1 MYKRQHFYLT
11 LYWAQE
17 LAKQTKDS
25 EMAEIFKPV
34 AEQLEEKEAEISKEL
49 LDIQGSPVDLGGY
62 YWVDEDKTNQ
72 VMRPSKAFNEIID
85 GLNKNK

>member
-1 MYKRQHFYLT
+1 
-11 LYWAQE
+11 
-17 LAKQTKDS
+17 
-25 EMAEIFKPV
+25 MAEIFKPV